1 MLTHQGRMHQEIAEF
16 PNIEFYGGKLSVV
29 PLPHQTLPTG
39 TDELTKLK
47 TQNSKLKIQ
56 NGIVRMLNAH
66 RIAFIAS
73 PHVDNTTAMK
83 TNQAEAEMIAAS
95 ILRART
101 RIPAETQCQHE
112 ATTSDI
118 ALGFTGHQRVHT
130 NPSQQ
135 EGVSV

>member
-1 MLTHQGRMHQEIAEF
+1 MSPIEHHSNPAHRDTRERGRPPCQEIAQ
-16 PNIEFYGGKLSVV
+16 L
-29 PLPHQTLPTG
+29 L
-39 TDELTKLK
+39 
-47 TQNSKLKIQ
+47 
-56 NGIVRMLNAH
+56 
-66 RIAFIAS
+66 
-73 PHVDNTTAMK
+73 
-83 TNQAEAEMIAAS
+83 AAG

-135 EGVSV
+135 EGISV